1 MNRFLDIL
9 KTRYEAVLQ
18 SSSDSVFYQNIHSYI
33 DYIVKTPELAEIV
46 NKAEKEYR
54 REHSAIWYP
63 RTNDENE
70 LDKREERTFKLERFN
85 LYTSGY
91 CTLLM
96 RIYYPLEIYKT
107 TNEDDRDQDPCA
119 LLMLKGINNSRIRQW
134 MKESPHELHKWN
146 PKRIKSFNKWYE
158 GERKYYEDEL
168 RKFQLDFLTEVGKL
182 EDKEENILPEPEKI
196 KIPLEINQRTGDFT
210 FYDTA
215 GNFPFGGKE
224 FSVINTLYNSKDF
237 IASYLSLI
245 QSYNPNIDIATKAQK
260 DDLYLII
267 RDIKKRLNI
276 SSDLKTGNP
285 DIFMNIKNRG
295 YRLIF
300 PVLKVNTE

>member
-1 MNRFLDIL
+1 MNRFMDIL

-18 SSSDSVFYQNIHSYI
+18 ASSDSVFYQNIHSYI
-33 DYIVKTPELAEIV
+33 DYIVKTSKLAEIV

-54 REHSAIWYP
+54 TEHSAIWYP

-107 TNEDDRDQDPCA
+107 TNEDDKDQDPCA
-119 LLMLKGINNSRIRQW
+119 MLMLKGINNSRIRQW

-168 RKFQLDFLTEVGKL
+168 RKFHIDFLTEVGKL
-182 EDKEENILPEPEKI
+182 EENKILPQAVKPEITFDAEKSILKI
-196 KIPLEINQRTGDFT
+196 GDKIVNIKLKNDKPNSHYVLEYIFDNGLKEQAYYTDIIEAKFPKEQMEWRSMYRACNDINKKVSEQ
-210 FYDTA
+210 A
-215 GNFPFGGKE
+215 NVSNF
-224 FSVINTLYNSKDF
+224 
-237 IASYLSLI
+237 
-245 QSYNPNIDIATKAQK
+245 
-260 DDLYLII
+260 LII
-267 RDIKKRLNI
+267 
-276 SSDLKTGNP
+276 KTG
-285 DIFMNIKNRG
+285 KTG
-295 YRLIF
+295 YAQ
-300 PVLKVNTE
+300 VNSDYL